1 MKLGNRWHNLQGLKY
16 LPSLHYRK
24 LIKLEENLQQ
34 SFVEYVDNN
43 IYDFPLK
50 SLDGQDDV
58 LKSLKGKVSM
68 LFNVTGECAN
78 SPQYTIIQ
86 DIYNEYKDLGFKV
99 LALPSTDFCQD
110 AYGEFAD
117 SNTSAENMRNH
128 MKDLYKVDLPFSEMV
143 NILDPDKDKEVYKRT
158 REEYD
163 KTDVAYY
170 EAKGKIHP
178 LFKELQKNSDLING
192 NFEKFIVSK
201 DGNKYV
207 RFCNSDLLGLAYDSG
222 NRNVSPEEALKN
234 IKKAIEDF
242 IQEQYDEDN
251 IN

>member
-1 MKLGNRWHNLQGLKY
+1 MGFNLHH
-16 LPSLHYRK
+16 SRRYRK
-24 LIKLEENLQQ
+24 LIKVEEKTEQ

-50 SLDGQDDV
+50 SIDGEDGI
-58 LKSLKGKVSM
+58 LANLKGKVSI

-86 DIYNEYKDLGFKV
+86 DIYNQYKDLGFEA

-117 SNTSAENMRNH
+117 SNTSAENMRDH
-128 MKDLYKVDLPFSEMV
+128 MKKVYGTDFAFSEMV
-143 NILDPDKDKEVYKRT
+143 NILDPNQDKEAYKRA

-163 KTDVAYY
+163 KTDIDYY
-170 EAKGKIHP
+170 KSTGEIHP
-178 LFKELQKNSDLING
+178 LFKELQKNSDLIHG

-201 DGNKYV
+201 DGSKYV
-207 RFCNSDLLGLAYDSG
+207 RFCNSDLLDLAYDSK
-222 NRNVSPEEALKN
+222 NRDTSSEEALKN

-242 IQEQYDEDN
+242 LKEEYDEDN

>member
-1 MKLGNRWHNLQGLKY
+1 MDDNSQ
-16 LPSLHYRK
+16 
-24 LIKLEENLQQ
+24 E
-34 SFVEYVDNN
+34 SFLEYVDTS

-50 SLDGQDDV
+50 SIDGKDNI
-58 LKSLKGKVSM
+58 LATLKGKVSM

-78 SPQYTIIQ
+78 SPQYMIIE
-86 DIYNEYKDLGFKV
+86 DIYNEYKDLGFEV

-110 AYGEFAD
+110 AYGEFSE
-117 SNTSAENMRNH
+117 SNTSAQNMRDH
-128 MKDLYKVDLPFSEMV
+128 MKKVYGTDFPFSEMV

-163 KTDVAYY
+163 KTDVDYY
-170 EAKGKIHP
+170 EAKGEIHP
-178 LFKELQKNSDLING
+178 LFKELQKNSDLIHG

-201 DGNKYV
+201 DGNRYV

-222 NRNVSPEEALKN
+222 NRTVSPEEALKN

-242 IQEQYDEDN
+242 IQEEYDEDN